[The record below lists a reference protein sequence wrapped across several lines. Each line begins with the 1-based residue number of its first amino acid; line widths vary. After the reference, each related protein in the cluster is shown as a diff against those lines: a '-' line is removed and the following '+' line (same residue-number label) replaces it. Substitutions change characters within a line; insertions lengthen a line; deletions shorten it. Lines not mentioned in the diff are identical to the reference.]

1 MAARSIPLQGQRTRN
16 QVRARRFAVPT
27 VIINAIIIIGVFF
40 TIFPYLYMISG
51 AFKTNSELY
60 TLPISIWPPR
70 PITKNFSDL
79 FALFPFWRW
88 YLNTLVLAVFQ
99 SALNVFLSS
108 LAGFA
113 FAKYDFR
120 FRNTLFAIMLFTLM
134 LPGQIL
140 LLPQF
145 IEVANF
151 GWYNTYAAVIVPGAV
166 GAFGIF
172 LMRQYATALPNE
184 LLDAARMDGATEFTI
199 FWRVA
204 LPMLAPAVSVLAIL
218 AFNGAWNNFLW
229 PLLVLSRESMFV
241 LNLGLS
247 TILGPYN
254 FEYGVLLAG
263 STLASIPL
271 VIVFLFFQRQ
281 LTAAVSSGAFKG
293 A

>member
-1 MAARSIPLQGQRTRN
+1 MHG
-16 QVRARRFAVPT
+16 VRFGLPR
-27 VIINAIIIIGVFF
+27 VIINLIILIGVAF

-60 TLPISIWPPR
+60 TLPISVWPPH
-70 PITKNFSDL
+70 PILKNFSDL
-79 FALFPFWRW
+79 FSTFPFWRW

-99 SALNVFLSS
+99 SALSVFLSS

-120 FRNTLFAIMLFTLM
+120 FRNTLFVIMLFTLM

-145 IEVANF
+145 IEVSAF
-151 GWYNTYAAVIVPGAV
+151 GWYNSYAAVIVPGAV

-172 LMRQYATALPNE
+172 LMRQYAMSLPGE
-184 LLDAARMDGATEFTI
+184 LLDAARIDGATEFTI

-218 AFNGAWNNFLW
+218 AFNGAWNNFIW

-254 FEYGVLLAG
+254 YQYGILLAG
-263 STLASIPL
+263 ATLASIPL

-281 LTAAVSSGAFKG
+281 LTEAVASGAFKG